1 MIRQIR
7 HDWKMTHLIVTFLD
21 KQALGHKN
29 EAHSFF
35 TMLQFRLINRYKK
48 TFLDFPLSQKRRFK
62 EVFFRSVVGLLGCF
76 SP

>member
-35 TMLQFRLINRYKK
+35 YCALIPPY
-48 TFLDFPLSQKRRFK
+48 
-62 EVFFRSVVGLLGCF
+62 
-76 SP
+76 